1 MFCETFT
8 GQIGICK
15 PKRIY
20 LRSLYPWQLHL
31 GPANNQ
37 TSPSTANAK
46 YISKKLD
53 ISKAFDS
60 VSWAF
65 LLEILVH
72 LGFGQVWRNLVLN
85 LLATSSTRV
94 LLNGDPRDV
103 IRDQR
108 GLRQGDPLSP
118 MLLVMDVLNSLFI
131 KARELDIL
139 QPLCWRNPGQRI
151 TVRWWCRFVHPAD
164 WGRDGT
170 YNGNSS

>member
-1 MFCETFT
+1 MAFFASLFCETFT

-20 LRSLYPWQLHL
+20 LRSLYPWQLHP

-37 TSPSTANAK
+37 TSPSTANTK

-65 LLEILVH
+65 LLEILAH
-72 LGFGQVWRNLVLN
+72 LDFGQVWGNLVLN

-94 LLNGDPRDV
+94 LLNGDPLDV
-103 IRDQR
+103 IRRNQCLNFQILKFKFCKR
-108 GLRQGDPLSP
+108 SWMENYQNKSCRSQKVMKLCSWQLFYLKSSCQEKLR
-118 MLLVMDVLNSLFI
+118 LNFQKFKI
-131 KARELDIL
+131 
-139 QPLCWRNPGQRI
+139 
-151 TVRWWCRFVHPAD
+151 
-164 WGRDGT
+164 
-170 YNGNSS
+170 